1 MKQAVAPPDLRASLP
16 LLDVGEVL
24 DERALQAKGFSLED
38 SEVIRRCAAWTT
50 TYPLQRVR
58 KQRRVEAICPMVAPS
73 LSAGAMVF
81 SVASGE
87 DHDPSLERLDDLLR
101 EAAGVFENR
110 IPCDDPRLR
119 CLVLI
124 LPGVRGGR
132 LLEATDPARG
142 IKNELLRRGILVG
155 EFFPACPFAT
165 TFNPRLFALRSPA
178 PMYVLRSFIESD
190 WRFICQ
196 IPAWQKTYRD
206 RFGEPPARLRHLGG
220 RWWRLKQK
228 VLWRLHALQNRFRPD
243 SGAPAAL
250 DA

>member
-1 MKQAVAPPDLRASLP
+1 MKASLATTDLRADLP
-16 LLDVGEVL
+16 LLDVVEAL
-24 DERALQAKGFSLED
+24 DAGALLAKGFSRED
-38 SEVIRRCAAWTT
+38 SESIRRCVAWTT

-58 KQRRVEAICPMVAPS
+58 KRRRVEAICPMVAPS
-73 LSAGAMVF
+73 LSARAMFF

-87 DHDPSLERLDDLLR
+87 EREPSLERLDDLLK
-101 EAAGVFENR
+101 EAAGVFETR

-119 CLVLI
+119 CLVLM

-155 EFFPACPFAT
+155 EFFPTCPFAT

-178 PMYVLRSFIESD
+178 PMYVLRTFIESD
-190 WRFICQ
+190 WRFVCQ

-206 RFGEPPARLRHLGG
+206 QFGEPPARLRHLGG

-228 VLWRLHALQNRFRPD
+228 VIRRLHALHRRFRPD
-243 SGAPAAL
+243 PGARAAL